1 MLARRTATVVAIMI
15 AGLAVPVQQAVA
27 APTNDMPFTSA
38 TTVGIHNT
46 YEQGAFDYLAEALDT
61 GTSLI
66 EIDIW
71 PNIFTRKWKVSHDEP
86 LSNNNN
92 CTTGS
97 TLADLYAGSR
107 NKHLGDCLDNIRV
120 WLEAHPDSG
129 PLMLKIEP
137 KMGLATAFGMG
148 VDQVD
153 SLVRSRLGDRVF
165 RPADLLAKP
174 DGGWYDSLDEAA
186 RLGNW
191 PTREELAGRVLLHV
205 IPGTVENNN
214 PFDWWPTNEQYAGH
228 LRDLAV
234 AGEIEK
240 AQIFPAARGAASGD
254 PRDQYDADIRPWF
267 VLFDSGASG
276 WFNRDTTWFAENNY
290 VLVMT
295 SAHSVAPAISSTNPT
310 EAEARDRLLLLA
322 GANASVI
329 TSDWT
334 QLPQVQSM
342 VVPRGEQGE
351 TP

>member
-1 MLARRTATVVAIMI
+1 MLARRAVAVAAIMI
-15 AGLAVPVQQAVA
+15 ASLAVPVQQAVA
-27 APTNDMPFTSA
+27 APANDMPFASG

-46 YEQGAFDYLAEALDT
+46 YQRGAFDYLAEALDT

-71 PNIFTRKWKVSHDEP
+71 PNVFTGKWKVSHDEP

-97 TLADLYAGSR
+97 TLADLYTGSR
-107 NKHLGDCLDNIRV
+107 NKHFGDCLNNIRI
-120 WLEAHPDSG
+120 WLDAHPDSG
-129 PLMLKIEP
+129 PLMIKVEP
-137 KMGLATAFGMG
+137 KLGLATAFGMG

-153 SLVRSRLGDRVF
+153 NLVRSRLGDRVF

-174 DGGWYDSLDEAA
+174 DGGWYDSLDDAA
-186 RLGNW
+186 QAGNW

-205 IPGTVENNN
+205 VPGTVENRN
-214 PFDWWPTNEQYAGH
+214 PFDWAPTNEQYAER
-228 LRDLAV
+228 LRDLA
-234 AGEIEK
+234 ASGEIEDV
-240 AQIFPAARGAASGD
+240 QIFPTAKGAAGDD

-267 VLFDSGASG
+267 VVFDSGASG
-276 WFNRDTTWFAENNY
+276 WLNRDTTWFAENNY
-290 VLVMT
+290 LLVMT
-295 SAHSVAPAISSTNPT
+295 SAHAVEPAISSTNPT

-334 QLPQVQSM
+334 QLPQIQSM

-351 TP
+351 TS